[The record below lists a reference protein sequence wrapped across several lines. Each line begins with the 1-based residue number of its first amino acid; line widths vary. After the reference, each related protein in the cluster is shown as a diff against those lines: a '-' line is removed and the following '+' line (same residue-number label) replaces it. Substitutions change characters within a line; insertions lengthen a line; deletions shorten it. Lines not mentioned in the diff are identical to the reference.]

1 MKTTLLAAL
10 FCIIPLASYAAEEG
24 AGIPTLILEV
34 DGEGSTVRKKTRI
47 EESARVGT
55 RIFPGE
61 ILTTGPRGT
70 VKLLTADGSV
80 VKLGFGS
87 RLQLEESSVVD
98 RAVTWT
104 ANLILGYARAL
115 VAPQP
120 SKATRFRFRTPTA
133 SVGVRGTEFVLMHDE
148 ASEASYLYTLD
159 GLVAFGKAGCEA
171 ARDCL
176 EVRAGETSVMRKGA
190 GPSRPSPFDLKEM
203 LRGQAARKDDEAAR
217 LSLFKPA
224 RNGELSPQASPTD
237 LKKLVADSSE
247 ELADSQD
254 KALGRSKE
262 ERVAI
267 NQSIA
272 DGSFRSYMQASD
284 NYLKANGESPGD
296 FGGAEE
302 LVASSMTEKFR
313 LGRLV
318 LKAERQG
325 LFQTRKLK
333 APTYV
338 LRRTVEYDKTDLLRS
353 TSTTLTSASRSYSS
367 LLSTAPLLSATKN
380 LSATTSATTTVSA
393 TASVPTLST
402 TTLSSPL
409 LTTTLIRNVTLLA
422 ETTYEPVLSRYT
434 GTLSTTTASTTLSR
448 TTLSTATRSTTL
460 TRTTS
465 TATAITRSTS
475 TSTSGTC
482 YTTKETCRLVPC
494 DSFYQGKIC
503 KGGSK
508 TVCETTKVAVTCQ

>member
-1 MKTTLLAAL
+1 MKLLFALALFTLL
-10 FCIIPLASYAAEEG
+10 PLPSPAAEEG
-24 AGIPTLILEV
+24 AGVPTLILEV
-34 DGEGSTVRKKTRI
+34 EGEGSTVRKKSRI

-61 ILTTGPRGT
+61 IVSTGPRGT

-120 SKATRFRFRTPTA
+120 SKATRFRFRTPSA

-148 ASEASYLYTLD
+148 ASEASYLYTLE
-159 GLVAFGKAGCEA
+159 GLVAFGRAGCES

-176 EVRAGETSVMRKGA
+176 EVRAGETSVLRKGA
-190 GPSRPSPFDLKEM
+190 GPSRPSSFDLKEL
-203 LRGQAARKDDEAAR
+203 LRGHAARKDDEAAR
-217 LSLFKPA
+217 LSLFKA
-224 RNGELSPQASPTD
+224 GRSTELSPQASAND

-247 ELADSQD
+247 ELAAAQD
-254 KALGRSKE
+254 KALGRSRE
-262 ERVAI
+262 ERIAI

-272 DGSFRSYMQASD
+272 DGSFRSYMKASD
-284 NYLKANGESPGD
+284 DYLKANGESPGD

-325 LFQTRKLK
+325 LFQARKLK

-338 LRRTVEYDKTDLLRS
+338 LRKTVDYDKADLLRS
-353 TSTTLTSASRSYSS
+353 TSGTLTSASTSYTS
-367 LLSTAPLLSATKN
+367 LLSTAPLLTTTKT
-380 LSATTSATTTVSA
+380 LSATTSATKTA
-393 TASVPTLST
+393 TSTLSLTTLST
-402 TTLSSPL
+402 MTLSS
-409 LTTTLIRNVTLLA
+409 TTLIRNVTLLA
-422 ETTYEPVLSRYT
+422 ETTYEPVLTRYT

-465 TATAITRSTS
+465 TTTAITRSTS

-494 DSFYQGKIC
+494 DSYYQGKIC

>member
-1 MKTTLLAAL
+1 
-10 FCIIPLASYAAEEG
+10 
-24 AGIPTLILEV
+24 V
-34 DGEGSTVRKKTRI
+34 DGEGSTVRKKSRI

-61 ILTTGPRGT
+61 TITTGPRGT
-70 VKLLTADGSV
+70 VKLLAADGSV

-133 SVGVRGTEFVLMHDE
+133 SVGVRGTEFLLMHDE
-148 ASEASYLYTLD
+148 TSETSYLYTLG
-159 GLVAFGKAGCEA
+159 GLVTFGKEGCEA
-171 ARDCL
+171 TRNCL
-176 EVRAGETSVMRKGA
+176 EVRAGETSVLRKGA
-190 GPSRPSPFDLKEM
+190 APSRPSSFDLKEL
-203 LRGQAARKDDEAAR
+203 LRGQAARKDAEAAR

-224 RNGELSPQASPTD
+224 RNAELSPQAGPAD
-237 LKKLVADSSE
+237 LKKLVDDSSD
-247 ELADSQD
+247 ELAASQD

-262 ERVAI
+262 ERMAI
-267 NQSIA
+267 NQSIS

-284 NYLKANGESPGD
+284 DYLKSNGESPGN

-325 LFQTRKLK
+325 LFQTRKPN
-333 APTYV
+333 APVYV
-338 LRRTVEYDKTDLLRS
+338 LRKTVDFDKSNLLRS
-353 TSTTLTSASRSYSS
+353 TGTSLTSASRSYTG
-367 LLSTAPLLSATKN
+367 LLSTAPLIKEATNLSSTKSATATVT
-380 LSATTSATTTVSA
+380 ATTSALA
-393 TASVPTLST
+393 LST

-434 GTLSTTTASTTLSR
+434 GTLSTTTASATLSR
-448 TTLSTATRSTTL
+448 TTLSTVTKSTTL

-465 TATAITRSTS
+465 TATAITRS

-494 DSFYQGKIC
+494 DSYYQGKTC

-508 TVCETTKVAVTCQ
+508 TVCETTKVAVACQ